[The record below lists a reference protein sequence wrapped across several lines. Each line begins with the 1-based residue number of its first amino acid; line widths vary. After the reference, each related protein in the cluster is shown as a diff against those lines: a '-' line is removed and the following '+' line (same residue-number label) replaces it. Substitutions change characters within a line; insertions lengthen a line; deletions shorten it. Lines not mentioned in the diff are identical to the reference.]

1 MCSKQSLTV
10 KKSFT
15 FTLKVSLWISLK
27 GLETSRCFLNLKR
40 HFGCS
45 LCAAS
50 CGSAEKT
57 VFQCWRQKKKL
68 TWSIPAVSDGLRP
81 ENYVLWVRTELS
93 EICSGAARESLQ
105 SKTNLNF
112 TIKASTSSEV
122 EAFFFVCFWYT
133 SSESFSGQR
142 LFLTDD
148 LSEKKKKKY
157 TSHYSKINLNL
168 KLFFML
174 LDNDF
179 FSLCL
184 QTRKYLKYN

>member
-50 CGSAEKT
+50 GGSAEKT

-68 TWSIPAVSDGLRP
+68 TWSIPAVSDGFRP

-122 EAFFFVCFWYT
+122 EAFFF
-133 SSESFSGQR
+133 
-142 LFLTDD
+142 LFVFGIHPVN
-148 LSEKKKKKY
+148 LS
-157 TSHYSKINLNL
+157 LGRGC
-168 KLFFML
+168 
-174 LDNDF
+174 
-179 FSLCL
+179 FSLMIY
-184 QTRKYLKYN
+184 QKKRKKNTHRTTVK